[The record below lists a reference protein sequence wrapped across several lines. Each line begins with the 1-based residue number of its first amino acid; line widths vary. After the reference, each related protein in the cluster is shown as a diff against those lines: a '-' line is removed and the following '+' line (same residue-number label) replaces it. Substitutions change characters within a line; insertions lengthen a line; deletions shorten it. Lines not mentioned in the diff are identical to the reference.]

1 MELCIQLAIIMVGKQ
16 FMNAILEMLLPKLY
30 KWWNAMTVW
39 KWNKSHQQSTRK
51 QNQRWLRDLEL
62 IDWGPRSLFSEY
74 LEMGKR

>member
-16 FMNAILEMLLPKLY
+16 AMNAVLEMLLPKVY

-39 KWNKSHQQSTRK
+39 KWNKSQHSTRK
-51 QNQRWLRDLEL
+51 ENQRWLRDLEL
-62 IDWGPRSLFSEY
+62 IEWSPNSLFSEY